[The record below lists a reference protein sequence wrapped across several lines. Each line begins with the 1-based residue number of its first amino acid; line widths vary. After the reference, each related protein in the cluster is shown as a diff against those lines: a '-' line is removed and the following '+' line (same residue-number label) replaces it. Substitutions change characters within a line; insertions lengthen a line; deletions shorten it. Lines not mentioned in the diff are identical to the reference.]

1 MIGKRFLTSS
11 FFFANYNFTLCDY
24 WNYLSDDTKLDT
36 LAKADADGIMSYINA
51 NY

>member
-1 MIGKRFLTSS
+1 MNKKIAEVLEASRKIVIKIGS
-11 FFFANYNFTLCDY
+11 N
-24 WNYLSDDTKLDT
+24 T